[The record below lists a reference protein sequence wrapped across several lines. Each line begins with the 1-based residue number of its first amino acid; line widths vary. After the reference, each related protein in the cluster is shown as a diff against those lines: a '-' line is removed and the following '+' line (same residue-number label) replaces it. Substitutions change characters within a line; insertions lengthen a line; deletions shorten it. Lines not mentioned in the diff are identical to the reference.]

1 MVSFTNWRVKQRGSR
16 FALESH
22 PEVWEGREG
31 RGYFWLSYTQVAC
44 VCLRYIGDFQA
55 RLNWGRNHIVWFW
68 RGKSCNRKACCS
80 IISHFLPLHLQY
92 KGQRK
97 NDGARR
103 FTCPRFLQ
111 ITLSSNFSF
120 HNISFAKKLE
130 NEIQVK
136 CLLIQLA
143 IRGFPFAL
151 TTPHSRGSQSRE
163 IVA

>member
-31 RGYFWLSYTQVAC
+31 RGYFWLSYTGGMCMSPIHWWFSGTSKLGKKSYTLVWTREKLQQEG
-44 VCLRYIGDFQA
+44 LL
-55 RLNWGRNHIVWFW
+55 LNYLAFSATALAIQR
-68 RGKSCNRKACCS
+68 SRK
-80 IISHFLPLHLQY
+80 H
-92 KGQRK
+92 
-97 NDGARR
+97 DGARR